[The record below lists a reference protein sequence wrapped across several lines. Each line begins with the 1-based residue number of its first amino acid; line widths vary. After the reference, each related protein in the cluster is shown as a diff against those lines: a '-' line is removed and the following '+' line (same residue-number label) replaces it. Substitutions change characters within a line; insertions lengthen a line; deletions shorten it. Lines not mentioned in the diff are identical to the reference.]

1 MRHGMEQFS
10 INMFW
15 LALAASAM
23 ATLLYWGHAF
33 GVRLALRRLATN
45 GQSLNVASWER
56 LPASIGQA
64 ATLVGWLVVVFL
76 AVALVARWRATG
88 HAPWSNMW
96 EYTVAFAGGTA
107 LAYAAFERWYG
118 QRTLGAFVQPV
129 VLGLLATAA
138 AFFPSDVRP
147 LVPALRNE
155 PLLTAHVAMMVL
167 AYSALSI
174 SFGAAVVYL
183 VQGEKSRFLRLPRAE
198 VLEEV
203 GADAVRFF
211 LLSRSADS
219 QMDFDLEL
227 AKKQSADNPV
237 YYIQY
242 AHARIASILRV
253 AQERGAD
260 GGNGDVSLLTSEPE
274 LTLIRKMLLLPEIVE
289 TIARTLEPHHLTY
302 YAQDLA
308 TVFHSFYKQCRVVSN
323 NAALTQARLKL
334 VKAAKTVLGRTLNL
348 MGMTAPDRM

>member
-15 LALAASAM
+15 LALAAAAV

-45 GQSLNVASWER
+45 GQTLTVASWER

-64 ATLVGWLVVVFL
+64 ATLVGWLVAVFL
-76 AVALVARWRATG
+76 AVALGARWRATG

-96 EYTVAFAGGTA
+96 EYTLAFAGGTS

-129 VLGLLATAA
+129 ILGLLAAA

-167 AYSALSI
+167 AYSALSV
-174 SFGAAVVYL
+174 SFGAAVMYL
-183 VQGEKSRFLRLPRAE
+183 VQGEKSRFSRLPRAA

-203 GADAVRFF
+203 GYRAVIVGFP
-211 LLSRSADS
+211 LLALGIALGAYWANSAWGRYWGWDVKETSSLVTWLVYAGYLHMRGLRRWQGTRSAVLLVVG
-219 QMDFDLEL
+219 FL
-227 AKKQSADNPV
+227 AV
-237 YYIQY
+237 
-242 AHARIASILRV
+242 LF
-253 AQERGAD
+253 
-260 GGNGDVSLLTSEPE
+260 
-274 LTLIRKMLLLPEIVE
+274 
-289 TIARTLEPHHLTY
+289 TY
-302 YAQDLA
+302 FGVNLWLSGL
-308 TVFHSFYKQCRVVSN
+308 HSYSGV
-323 NAALTQARLKL
+323 
-334 VKAAKTVLGRTLNL
+334 
-348 MGMTAPDRM
+348 